1 MKKIYGQY
9 LEILDYNE
17 MPEFLKK
24 YLNVP
29 SLVRL
34 KNIYYFCG
42 MNYASKDIYNFRE
55 DISRFD
61 HSLNVALITWKL
73 THDKKAT
80 LAGLFHD
87 ISTPSFSHVIDFMN
101 KDYEV
106 QESTEEYTE
115 KIMKKD
121 KMLDSYYSSLGID
134 SSLVYIFV
142 AYDCERLYDQNLGN
156 MEYIN
161 YEEFSLEEVWELIN
175 NNIINGVGN
184 KLAFYEYLNLYNK
197 DYVKS
202 RIMNR

>member
-1 MKKIYGQY
+1 MYIELKNKIDK
-9 LEILDYNE
+9 LFV
-17 MPEFLKK
+17 MTKAK
-24 YLNVP
+24 YLDFRILYNGKFIDLIEEDYLLPNGVIINRERIIKNKGKSSVIVIAITKDNKYLLVSQNRIDNMLTLEFP
-29 SLVRL
+29 SGYIEEGENAKEGAIRELREETGYV
-34 KNIYYFCG
+34 CC
-42 MNYASKDIYNFRE
+42 DI
-55 DISRFD
+55 
-61 HSLNVALITWKL
+61 KL
-73 THDKKAT
+73 
-80 LAGLFHD
+80 
-87 ISTPSFSHVIDFMN
+87 
-101 KDYEV
+101 
-106 QESTEEYTE
+106 
-115 KIMKKD
+115 
-121 KMLDSYYSSLGID
+121 LDSYYSSLGID